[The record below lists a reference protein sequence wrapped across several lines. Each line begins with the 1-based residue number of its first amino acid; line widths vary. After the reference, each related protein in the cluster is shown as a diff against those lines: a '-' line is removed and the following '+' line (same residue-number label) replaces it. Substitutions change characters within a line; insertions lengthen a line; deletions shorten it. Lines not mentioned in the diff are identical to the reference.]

1 MIELMVVMSIIVILS
16 TLAMVQ
22 YRHSVVL
29 AKEATLKDDLFKMR
43 DAIDQ
48 YYADKNQYPSS
59 IDALVT
65 DGYLRAVPPDPF
77 TRSSTTWE
85 AVPAESDPINP
96 AGDPGVN
103 NVKSGSDGTASDGS
117 KYSDW

>member
-16 TLAMVQ
+16 TMAVVQ

-29 AKEATLKDDLFKMR
+29 AREGVLKDDLFKMR

-48 YYADKNQYPSS
+48 YYADKNQYPATL
-59 IDALVT
+59 DALVSE
-65 DGYLRAVPPDPF
+65 GYMRKIPDDPFTKRSDSWITEPAPPDPNNP
-77 TRSSTTWE
+77 T
-85 AVPAESDPINP
+85 AE
-96 AGDPGVN
+96 PGVYE
-103 NVKSGSDGTASDGS
+103 VKSGFDGTALDGS